1 MIFYKKISK
10 TIFFVILFG
19 IFFIETPGFSQ
30 EKPIA
35 RLAGFSGT
43 VLISSRGSWDVKPAK
58 DLHIYSMDKVVT
70 RIGNATIIF
79 NDGAI
84 LDIKSNSNLLI
95 REQEKKKG
103 LVKIIERRILL
114 FLGKFHFKTGK
125 STVET
130 RFETVQS
137 VIRIKGTAGIL
148 SVGSDGQIYV
158 EFTEGGA
165 KFTVGDIILGKV
177 AEDVS
182 TEVIDQNFIQKAAYM
197 AHAAQKRC
205 GEAKEKVFKEE
216 IPPFQKEWVC
226 SYAMGMASR
235 EVRTWAEALAQN
247 NPSEDVVEWA
257 KELIVLEDIS
267 IEEAIRAK
275 EQAVESGATPEPMD
289 NYTPPE
295 TEGEAEGYETPEVEA
310 ENFEP
315 AGETG
320 GDAFS
325 DPLPQD
331 DMPNSPVGSN
341 L

>member
-10 TIFFVILFG
+10 TIFLVILFG

-58 DLHIYSMDKVVT
+58 DLHLYSMDKVVT

-95 REQEKKKG
+95 QEREKKKG
-103 LVKIIERRILL
+103 LIKIIERRILL
-114 FLGKFHFKTGK
+114 FLGKFDFKTGK

-137 VIRIKGTAGIL
+137 VIGIKVAAGIL

-165 KFTVGDIILGKV
+165 KFTVGDLILGKV
-177 AEDVS
+177 AEDVP
-182 TEVIDQNFIQKAAYM
+182 TEVIDQNSIQKAAYM
-197 AHAAQKRC
+197 AHAERKRC
-205 GEAKEKVFKEE
+205 GNAKEASKGE
-216 IPPFQKEWVC
+216 ISPAQREWIC
-226 SYAMGMASR
+226 AYAMEMSSR
-235 EVRTWAEALAQN
+235 EVRTWAEALVQY

-257 KELIVLEDIS
+257 KEIILREDIS
-267 IEEAIRAK
+267 IEKAKRAQK
-275 EQAVESGATPEPMD
+275 QAVESGATRDPMD
-289 NYTPPE
+289 AYTPP
-295 TEGEAEGYETPEVEA
+295 EAEGYEEPEAAA

-315 AGETG
+315 VGKTG